1 MNTIKTGDQIMF
13 STPKGAVKI
22 GIVKDIKDVLHG
34 DEYCEVYTV
43 ELENGKTHYV
53 DSNHVINKIA

>member
-1 MNTIKTGDQIMF
+1 MNTMKTGDQIMF
-13 STPKGAVKI
+13 STPKGTVKI

-43 ELENGKTHYV
+43 ELENGKMH
-53 DSNHVINKIA
+53 